1 MEELTTIIEV
11 ADTVTKGPLPAM
23 AIAGIASAIPGIAKG
38 IGSLFGGRK
47 RRRRERKAAQGRRDQ
62 QMSCI

>member
-1 MEELTTIIEV
+1 MEYTTIIIEV
-11 ADTVTKGPLPAM
+11 ADTVTQGLAPL

-47 RRRRERKAAQGRRDQ
+47 RRREERR
-62 QMSCI
+62 